1 MTGYLIAAGMAVV
14 SFLSVKYALAERKHR
29 KESDELLQAYM
40 DGDKLRQ
47 QLAKKTEAIVNEQAE
62 QKARVDSGGVA
73 GSIDV
78 LSKLS
83 SRRRSKT

>member
-1 MTGYLIAAGMAVV
+1 MTAYLIAAGMAIIA
-14 SFLSVKYALAERKHR
+14 FLSVKYALAERKHR
-29 KESDELLQAYM
+29 KEADELLQAYM

-47 QLAKKTEAIVNEQAE
+47 KLAQKTEVIVNEQAE

-83 SRRRSKT
+83 ARRRPKA